1 MCDLYVNILNV
12 IHYMH
17 DKYAYE
23 KIQMALH
30 DTEVERFLACGVA
43 GLSVI
48 TDSLSAIK
56 YAKVTPVYNDEGL
69 IYDFKIEGEFPKYGN
84 DDDAVDDIAVEILK
98 SFSSQLKK
106 TPAYRNAL
114 HTLSVLT
121 ITSNVVYGKKT
132 GATPTE
138 ERPTNLSRPVR
149 IPCITAI

>member
-1 MCDLYVNILNV
+1 M
-12 IHYMH
+12 
-17 DKYAYE
+17 
-23 KIQMALH
+23 
-30 DTEVERFLACGVA
+30 A

-138 ERPTNLSRPVR
+138 ERPANLSRPVR